1 MYCKFSWK
9 SVIDSKKEDI
19 DGLFTKFYNKLN
31 KLRDKHPPNKN
42 MSKREIKQSGKPW
55 ITKTIKTK
63 EPLKEEIHYFI
74 QLETKTNISYI
85 SK

>member
-1 MYCKFSWK
+1 M
-9 SVIDSKKEDI
+9 
-19 DGLFTKFYNKLN
+19 
-31 KLRDKHPPNKN
+31 RDKHPPNKN

-55 ITKTIKTK
+55 ITKAIKTK